1 MDNQKREEIYSSIL
15 ELSKRVDE
23 RLDARTQSRGNITY
37 YQDFTFGKSGLA
49 EKNVYIVEITN
60 QNEREAVDNLEGTEQ
75 YATYEI
81 YDKNNQLIA
90 TVDQEGKIH
99 FSEEYLEQ
107 IRNINEEYFDTLEL
121 DDIEFEMPEELK
133 ENDLTVTKEELSDY
147 KEKRREKENGIEPK
161 EEKEEDEDK
170 GKQPEQEDEEE
181 KKEKTAEVLGIKK
194 EDIKSISTI
203 DPRQKI
209 TDEYSLVDMMPEAA
223 GYKEISITCT
233 NPTEKSNGT
242 FTVIGIKDDGTREIM
257 HSIEPVE
264 GTTGNKNVISMNE
277 DGSQV
282 AEKQVKVLLRIN
294 ARSRNDGI
302 AISIGDYGMMD
313 IDYVSNITNKETRR
327 AIPIRTKDAQNQRI
341 PTSEVREQGGDS
353 REEVDEE
360 GKIFREREEKGVDP
374 QSLDGIDID
383 EADGGKMTIEQLKAY
398 IKEEALEQGE
408 MSREEMQEFIKG
420 EIEQSGLTLS
430 NEEKE
435 MLEKEIHQE
444 VVDESRF
451 STRDE
456 RR

>member
-1 MDNQKREEIYSSIL
+1 MDNQKREEIYSCIL

-147 KEKRREKENGIEPK
+147 KEKGREKENGIEPK

-277 DGSQV
+277 NGSQV
-282 AEKQVKVLLRIN
+282 AEKQVKGLLRIN

-420 EIEQSGLTLS
+420 EIEQLGLTLS

-451 STRDE
+451 STRDA